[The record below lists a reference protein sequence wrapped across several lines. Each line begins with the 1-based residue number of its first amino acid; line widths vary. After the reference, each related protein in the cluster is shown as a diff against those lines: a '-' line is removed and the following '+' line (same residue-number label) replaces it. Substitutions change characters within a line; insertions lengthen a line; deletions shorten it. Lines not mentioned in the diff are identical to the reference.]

1 MEMVQS
7 KNCLFQQNIW
17 KQLYDFN
24 RLGLGLITKECD
36 VKMLQL
42 DGRKSSIPTLD
53 VLRNSTQ
60 TPPIQQQ

>member
-1 MEMVQS
+1 
-7 KNCLFQQNIW
+7 
-17 KQLYDFN
+17 
-24 RLGLGLITKECD
+24 
-36 VKMLQL
+36 MLQL